1 MNNRDIIHKAAIK
14 DKNEKQNIFNIV
26 LDTYTLDD
34 DITQTYFVV
43 TLNNI
48 SDIEKANKQ
57 LIEQSKQA
65 SLGEMIGNIA
75 HQWRQ
80 PLSSIS
86 TIASSIALRTEHNL
100 IKPEEVTR
108 LTDKVLE
115 NTKYLSET
123 IDTFRNYIK
132 EDKERMEVML
142 QDRIDMALKIVSL
155 PLKDNNITLIN
166 KIDYTKPIRI
176 TLVIGE
182 LSQVIINIINN
193 AKDALLDNKISQ
205 PTIEIVLKVENNIA
219 HLTIEDN
226 AGGINEDIMPKIFE
240 PYFTTKHQSQGTG
253 LGLHMS
259 YRIVTESLNGRIY
272 VQNTES
278 GAKFFIELPL

>member
-65 SLGEMIGNIA
+65 SLGELIGNIA

-100 IKPEEVTR
+100 IKPEEVTK

-155 PLKDNNITLIN
+155 PLKD
-166 KIDYTKPIRI
+166 KII
-176 TLVIGE
+176 LH
-182 LSQVIINIINN
+182 LSI
-193 AKDALLDNKISQ
+193 K
-205 PTIEIVLKVENNIA
+205 
-219 HLTIEDN
+219 LTI
-226 AGGINEDIMPKIFE
+226 
-240 PYFTTKHQSQGTG
+240 
-253 LGLHMS
+253 
-259 YRIVTESLNGRIY
+259 
-272 VQNTES
+272 QNQ
-278 GAKFFIELPL
+278 FV

>member
-205 PTIEIVLKVENNIA
+205 PTIEIALKVENNIA

-240 PYFTTKHQSQGTG
+240 QYFTTKHQSQGTG

>member
-100 IKPEEVTR
+100 IKPEEVTK

-272 VQNTES
+272 VQNSES

>member
-14 DKNEKQNIFNIV
+14 DKNEKLNIFNIV

-65 SLGEMIGNIA
+65 SLGELIGNIA

-100 IKPEEVTR
+100 IKPEEVTK

-205 PTIEIVLKVENNIA
+205 PTIEIALKVENNIA